1 MKYRC
6 LKDFLDE
13 DAVLHLVGN
22 EFELETSHFV
32 KILLANGFIEEIKDE
47 SWRPKYGDE
56 YWFVSSDGAES
67 ISVWESHL
75 IDEYRYQFGNCFQT
89 KEQAVEAVEWLK
101 AFKVLRDDTKG
112 FEPDWKNEYQD
123 KWYVAYDF
131 EDGVLYND
139 YAITAK
145 SELICFATDTDAEES
160 IKKHKKEWKIF
171 LGIEEGE

>member
-22 EFELETSHFV
+22 EFELEASHFV
-32 KILLANGFIEEIKDE
+32 KMLLANGFIEEIKYE
-47 SWRPKYGDE
+47 SWRPKYNDE

-75 IDEYRYQFGNCFQT
+75 IDEYRYNFGNCFQT
-89 KEQAVEAVEWLK
+89 KEQAVEVVEWLK

-112 FEPDWKNEYQD
+112 FKPNWSDDDERKFS
-123 KWYVAYDF
+123 V
-131 EDGVLYND
+131 GYNHD
-139 YAITAK
+139 MG
-145 SELICFATDTDAEES
+145 ELEIYTGRFAQNTIIYFATEADAEES
-160 IKKHKKEWKIF
+160 IKKHSHEWKIF
-171 LGIEEGE
+171 FGIEEG